1 MHFMKCENADLD
13 NVLFFVER
21 FDLNMEHSP
30 VNRLSEEFLDYQLI
44 DNAEF
49 LTLLVQKLL

>member
-1 MHFMKCENADLD
+1 MKCENADLD

-21 FDLNMEHSP
+21 FDLNTEHSP